1 MKLLRKS
8 GGSHFFDSLSGL
20 PNQVWQAAVLYL
32 SRLWRGVFWRMLLPE
47 NISPAVSLASGIVY
61 IMRTRQPAG
70 PGRKDV
76 KITFIKVKAAY
87 IDFT

>member
-1 MKLLRKS
+1 
-8 GGSHFFDSLSGL
+8 
-20 PNQVWQAAVLYL
+20 
-32 SRLWRGVFWRMLLPE
+32 MLLPE